1 MTAVWPRAVA
11 SETEGRLALD
21 DLRGTEDRSW
31 CVMMWEV
38 KEAREV
44 SGRTNR
50 RLVLSPEAEGSQGNM
65 L

>member
-1 MTAVWPRAVA
+1 M
-11 SETEGRLALD
+11 D
-21 DLRGTEDRSW
+21 DLGGTEDRSW